1 MLKDYN
7 YYMHS
12 QYDRL
17 KILDLSTKEL
27 KVFCALT
34 EGHNTPLLIMG
45 ATKVSRPAVY
55 DIFKKLKKRGLV
67 ESRITNGKKHW
78 QMVSDKELADTLYD
92 TKKVLLGLHDGSQE
106 VVGASDGVVVV
117 HSGRD
122 AVKKVLFS
130 MFRSHK
136 SERFLGIANM
146 EAVAG
151 WLNILTPEEI
161 NETNRII
168 KKNNLI
174 TETIGPY
181 NVLQDHFKVSGVG
194 WAKDYEGRTASTTYV
209 DKKYFNHAGQIF
221 AFKDSLY
228 LLALNDQMIIE
239 IRHSD
244 IQKMI
249 LALYSFMRDK
259 GETIDANNILR
270 NLIVDVE
277 ERH

>member
-1 MLKDYN
+1 MNTTTLQAKLK
-7 YYMHS
+7 
-12 QYDRL
+12 L
-17 KILDLSTKEL
+17 LDLSNKEEKVLMAL
-27 KVFCALT
+27 KD
-34 EGHNTPLLIMG
+34 GYGTPLRIMEV
-45 ATKVSRPAVY
+45 TKVSRPAVY

-67 ESRITNGKKHW
+67 ESKITHGKKHW
-78 QMVSDKELADTLYD
+78 HMVSERELADTLYE

-106 VVGASDGVVVV
+106 VVGVSDGVVVV
-117 HSGRD
+117 HTGKE
-122 AVKKVLFS
+122 AVKKVLFE

-136 SERFLGIANM
+136 SERFLGTANM
-146 EAVAG
+146 EAVNG

-168 KKNNLI
+168 KKNSLI
-174 TETIGPY
+174 TEVIGPHDS
-181 NVLQDHFKVSGVG
+181 LEKHFKVSGVE
-194 WAKDYEGRTASTTYV
+194 WAKDYEGRTASTVYV

-249 LALYSFMRDK
+249 LSMYAFMKDR
-259 GETIDANNILR
+259 GEIIDANRVLR
-270 NLIVDVE
+270 TLMGEQESV
-277 ERH
+277 